1 MLLSLALNLQCG
13 DITITRTYRI
23 EKRQLSKKIA
33 QRKTWRKFGQAAQDL
48 PSGPD
53 LATTQVADDVFLTL
67 ATNKET
73 LEQDDD
79 PLKKL
84 QGQKIVQCRIC
95 KGDHWTTKCPYK
107 DMLGPIVKD
116 VESES
121 KGGQTEARV
130 KGVAVASG
138 KYIAPGRR
146 EEGGDRRGESMSMRR
161 DDQATL
167 RVTNLS
173 DETTE
178 ADLQELFRRF
188 GAIARIYLAKDKIT
202 QRSKGFAFVN
212 YHHKEDAARAIQALN
227 GYGYDHLILSVEWA
241 RPSPN

>member
-1 MLLSLALNLQCG
+1 M
-13 DITITRTYRI
+13 
-23 EKRQLSKKIA
+23 
-33 QRKTWRKFGQAAQDL
+33 
-48 PSGPD
+48 
-53 LATTQVADDVFLTL
+53 ADDVFLTL
-67 ATNKET
+67 VTNKES
-73 LEQDDD
+73 LEQEED
-79 PLKKL
+79 PLAKIK
-84 QGQKIVQCRIC
+84 GQKIVQCRTC

-107 DMLGPIVKD
+107 DTLGPIVR
-116 VESES
+116 EMEAES

-130 KGVAVASG
+130 KGVAVSG

-161 DDQATL
+161 DDQPTL

-188 GAIARIYLAKDKIT
+188 GAIARIYLAKDKVT

-212 YHHKEDAARAIQALN
+212 YHHKEDAARAIQALD

-241 RPSPN
+241 KPSQN